1 VLTRLSSRLALPDA
15 AAEPTA
21 LEASAEAVVTTLQEE
36 AVTKNAEAATKDEV
50 PREDE
55 KAVTGSRPSSS
66 NKKST
71 EEATDLLLAAIKG
84 RREQQRVL
92 KRPSAK
98 AFEET
103 PTSAKAPGSGQ
114 SKGKNSKKGKGKQ
127 PFMGHETTRHQYMC
141 RTGLPG
147 PGQTKAFKFSPG
159 DTGDMKRAQE
169 MAEEWVM
176 DQKRARGFV

>member
-1 VLTRLSSRLALPDA
+1 MALHHG
-15 AAEPTA
+15 AAERTA
-21 LEASAEAVVTTLQEE
+21 PLASAEAVVTTLQEE
-36 AVTKNAEAATKDEV
+36 AETKNAEADTNDEV

-55 KAVTGSRPSSS
+55 KPVDDTATGSRPSSS
-66 NKKST
+66 SKKST

-98 AFEET
+98 AFENP

-114 SKGKNSKKGKGKQ
+114 SKGKNSKKGKQ

-147 PGQTKAFKFSPG
+147 PGQTKAFKYSPG
-159 DTGDMKRAQE
+159 KTGEMKRAQE
-169 MAEEWVM
+169 MAEAWVM